1 MAFKYCYLLP
11 IVQGLLYPVTFI
23 ATYALSVAN
32 GHVPAI
38 LPYVSDTGAWSLER
52 SIFSFMLGFG
62 AVLMLL
68 TFYIRYRQVKDILD
82 RKNGEKLQAR
92 LSSIHRVSFYCT
104 FLSVVGVFTLGCFQ
118 VQPFF
123 VTHIIGAFTAFGFG
137 WFVLVIQTYIS
148 FKIYP
153 SLGSKRLNT
162 LRAVVLGIITTAL
175 ILTLV
180 FGVMAFAYFRGDD
193 ITKWTEDSGGYYYHL
208 ISTGSEWFLIFGVVF
223 YLSLYA
229 IEFKPIVIFKPK
241 IKLTDEE

>member
-11 IVQGLLYPVTFI
+11 IIQGVLYPVTFI
-23 ATYALSVAN
+23 VTYTLSVAK
-32 GHVPAI
+32 GHVSAI
-38 LPYVSDTGAWSLER
+38 LPYVSDTGVWSLER

-62 AVLMLL
+62 ALLM
-68 TFYIRYRQVKDILD
+68 
-82 RKNGEKLQAR
+82 
-92 LSSIHRVSFYCT
+92 
-104 FLSVVGVFTLGCFQ
+104 GVFTLGCFQ
-118 VQPFF
+118 VKPFF
-123 VTHIIGAFTAFGFG
+123 ATHVVGAATAFGFG

-153 SLGSKRLNT
+153 LLGSKGLNT

-180 FGVMAFAYFRGDD
+180 FGVMSFTYFTGDD
-193 ITKWTEDSGGYYYHL
+193 ITKWTEDSGGYNYHL

-229 IEFKPIVIFKPK
+229 VEFKPIVIFKPK
-241 IKLTDEE
+241 IKLTNEV